1 MSPLSRLLVTA
12 AVALTIAPVARAA
25 SGSGTISFEFTSFEG
40 PFASTE
46 TAFLNDPAN
55 WQLTGAVNGQI
66 PTVNGV
72 TSAAFPG
79 YVYVGGT
86 LPLSGNAVT
95 MGYTNVPGAIQGRVE
110 FNPAAS
116 FDNVVTGQEFL
127 LGTLV
132 FNNGQWVG
140 GGQNPADNYP
150 VTLNFRLTT
159 TSATPEFNQVMSD
172 AFTVVTNQAVG
183 DCGDPGTQKDE
194 ADFIYLRSAPEL
206 GSMRVFDFACAPSG
220 VGNVGAVEIWGR
232 FGSLH
237 YVDFRN
243 PSGGAFLSGSVDVGP
258 IGGGVPEPGT
268 WSLAIAGF
276 GLAGAALRRRRSGVA
291 RGGSRPMLRA
301 CKTFAA
307 VSWATS
313 PASTASR
320 CPPRGSALRPSPSW
334 SRPPKPGRPSC

>member
-1 MSPLSRLLVTA
+1 MSSLSRLLVTA
-12 AVALTIAPVARAA
+12 AVALAIAPVARAA

-46 TAFLNDPAN
+46 ATFLNDPAN

-72 TSAAFPG
+72 TSPAFPG

-86 LPLSGNAVT
+86 QPLSGNVVT
-95 MGYTNVPGAIQGRVE
+95 MQYLNVPGAIQSRIE
-110 FNPAAS
+110 FAPAAS

-127 LGTLV
+127 LGLLV

-140 GGQNPADNYP
+140 GGQNPVDNYP

-159 TSATPEFNQVMSD
+159 TSTTPEFNQVVND
-172 AFTVVTNQAVG
+172 AFTVVTNQAASC
-183 DCGDPGTQKDE
+183 DTPADQKDE

-206 GSMRVFDFACAPSG
+206 GSMRVFDFACAPAG
-220 VGNVGAVEIWGR
+220 VSNVGAVEIWGR

-243 PSGGAFLSGSVDVGP
+243 PQGGAFLTGSVDVGP

-268 WSLAIAGF
+268 WVLMIAGF
-276 GLAGAALRRRRSGVA
+276 GLAGAALRRRRHA
-291 RGGSRPMLRA
+291 IA
-301 CKTFAA
+301 
-307 VSWATS
+307 
-313 PASTASR
+313 
-320 CPPRGSALRPSPSW
+320 
-334 SRPPKPGRPSC
+334 